1 MPPADPPA
9 AHPSAEHRP
18 RRPIGGDEIRE
29 LIDRDEAY
37 DENPYGEPP
46 LLVARYRASLRAV
59 LATEPAEPGLFE
71 RAWSQRERDAYRAG
85 GQATHRMIV
94 GAMAAALT
102 ATLTDRAPA
111 DRAAT
116 AARPTRPCDEAHP

>member
-1 MPPADPPA
+1 MPPADPSA
-9 AHPSAEHRP
+9 AHPSAAHRP
-18 RRPIGGDEIRE
+18 ARPIGGDEIRE

-85 GQATHRMIV
+85 GQTTHRAIV
-94 GAMAAALT
+94 TALATALT
-102 ATLTDRAPA
+102 TPPPDHEPGGPA
-111 DRAAT
+111 NTTMAGG
-116 AARPTRPCDEAHP
+116 